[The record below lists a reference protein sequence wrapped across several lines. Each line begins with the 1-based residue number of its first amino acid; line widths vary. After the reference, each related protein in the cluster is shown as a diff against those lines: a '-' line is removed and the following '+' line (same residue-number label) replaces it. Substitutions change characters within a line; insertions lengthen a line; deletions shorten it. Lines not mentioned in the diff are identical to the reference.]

1 MKRLILGLSGAL
13 VVLIMTG
20 CATVVAPVNGM
31 FYGDVKWGGTATSN
45 SGSQKVGKAMCKTY
59 LGAFS
64 QGDAS
69 IQAAAQSAGITKIH
83 HVDYHSR
90 NIWVLY
96 GEFTVTVY
104 GE

>member
-1 MKRLILGLSGAL
+1 MRRLIASLVGLCAIAL
-13 VVLIMTG
+13 LSG

-31 FYGDVKWGGTATSN
+31 IYGDVQWPGGATSN
-45 SGSQKVGKAMCKTY
+45 SGCSKSATGACKTY
-59 LGAFS
+59 LGVFS
-64 QGDAS
+64 TGDAS
-69 IQAAAQSAGITKIH
+69 IQTIAGSAGITKIH
-83 HVDYHSR
+83 HVDCHSK